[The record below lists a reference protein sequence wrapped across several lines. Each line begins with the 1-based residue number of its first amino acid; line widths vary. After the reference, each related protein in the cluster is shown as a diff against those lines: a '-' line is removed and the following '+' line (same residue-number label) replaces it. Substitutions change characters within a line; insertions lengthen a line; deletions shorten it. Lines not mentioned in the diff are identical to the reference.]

1 MRFFSHLYLATQ
13 VLVPKPNTYKWGSL
27 KEGKPLTIL
36 LVLPSMLGLTVIT
49 AACRS
54 TTVDSSI
61 INSPP
66 WLETWWLYGGIFVLV
81 IFGFAAFFV
90 WQYRRLKDRE
100 KHLDL
105 ELSKRTQEL
114 SYIQSQMNILFHNSP
129 LGIGLAS
136 LDGKIMSANP
146 AMASL
151 FGYSEEELNQAYVQ
165 DFFIT
170 EDQRLELLQRL
181 ETEKTIQVNQLQLQ
195 RKDGSKFYV
204 NLTES
209 RITWG
214 SEEVL
219 LGVVQDITSVVRAEQ
234 VLKTEA
240 ERKAV
245 AEERKRLSRELHD
258 SVTQSLYTTGLI
270 LEALPEVWE
279 SHPEEARESL
289 YEIQRINRGALAEM
303 RTLLLELRPDTI
315 TDRPLGD
322 LLRQL
327 TEAVSARADLPIV
340 VSTIGDCPMPNEVQV
355 SLYRIAQE
363 SLNNIIK
370 HAQASKAWVNLHCS
384 HEKVVMRVQDNG
396 SGFDARIQ
404 APHKLGL
411 NIIRDRAKDIGAD
424 LTITSQPGEGT
435 QIQVKWRPS

>member
-1 MRFFSHLYLATQ
+1 MRIFSHLYLTTQ
-13 VLVPKPNTYKWGSL
+13 VFARKPNTYKWGSL

-36 LVLPSMLGLTVIT
+36 FVLPSMLGLTAIT

-61 INSPP
+61 IISPR
-66 WLETWWLYGGIFVLV
+66 WWETWWLYGGIFVLV
-81 IFGFAAFFV
+81 ITAFAAFFV

-151 FGYSEEELNQAYVQ
+151 FGYSDEELKQAYVQ
-165 DFFIT
+165 DFFVT

-279 SHPEEARESL
+279 SHPEEARESF

-303 RTLLLELRPDTI
+303 RTLLLELRPETI
-315 TDRPLGD
+315 TDRSLVD

-340 VSTIGDCPMPNEVQV
+340 TSTVGDCYVPTEVRV
-355 SLYRIAQE
+355 ALYRIAQE
-363 SLNNIIK
+363 SLNNIVK
-370 HAQASKAWVNLHCS
+370 HAQASKVSVNLHCS
-384 HEKVVMRVQDNG
+384 EEEIFMRIRDNG
-396 SGFDARIQ
+396 RGFDQRVK
-404 APHKLGL
+404 APHKFGLDIIHDRAEEIGAEL
-411 NIIRDRAKDIGAD
+411 NI
-424 LTITSQPGEGT
+424 TSHPGDGT